1 MLHPGSRCGYVF
13 GLMLSVIVFVLPS
26 FFLKEGSTF
35 RKYLVAVMFGYAF
48 VRTTDGLY
56 VYLMKNDTLYD

>member
-1 MLHPGSRCGYVF
+1 MTSRYGCRMLHPGSRCGYVF

-35 RKYLVAVMFGYAF
+35 RK
-48 VRTTDGLY
+48 
-56 VYLMKNDTLYD
+56 